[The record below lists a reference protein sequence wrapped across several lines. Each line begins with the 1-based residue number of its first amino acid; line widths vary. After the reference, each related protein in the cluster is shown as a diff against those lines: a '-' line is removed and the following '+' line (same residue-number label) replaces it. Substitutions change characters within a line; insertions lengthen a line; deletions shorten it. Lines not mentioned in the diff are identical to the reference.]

1 MTLLSCPHFPNLIH
15 CYILWFLPPQYSK
28 GTPRAAWDRL
38 LPLALT
44 LCIGEQGGDT
54 ATQPTASEAQ
64 TPNDW
69 CRLQAQ
75 RRGREGGHTLSCEG
89 QRSAAEAGEG
99 GPHPLH
105 CGDTRVWGLGAG
117 GREGLGGEREA
128 GCCGW
133 ETGCGQRQLGWN
145 WSTLCLCDSGYGT

>member
-1 MTLLSCPHFPNLIH
+1 MTLLSRPHFPNLIH
-15 CYILWFLPPQYSK
+15 CHILWFLPPQYSK

-75 RRGREGGHTLSCEG
+75 RRGRGGRHTLSCEG

-99 GPHPLH
+99 GTTATALWRHPSV
-105 CGDTRVWGLGAG
+105 GFRS
-117 GREGLGGEREA
+117 
-128 GCCGW
+128 GW
-133 ETGCGQRQLGWN
+133 EGGLRRGEGGWLLWLGDWL
-145 WSTLCLCDSGYGT
+145 WSETTRLELVHIMPL